1 MFLFFILQ
9 YLLSSCSAIERN
21 ENATQPDSRNTTDVF
36 NINEDTEYY
45 ESVRSWCWWIIPPIL
60 LLTGTVGN
68 TLAYLVMRRY
78 AIHLTQDVNKSGKN
92 FQMRKIRFFSLP
104 IHENLIQCDLTS

>member
-1 MFLFFILQ
+1 MFTFLILL

-21 ENATQPDSRNTTDVF
+21 DNTTQSNFTNNTDAF
-36 NINEDTEYY
+36 NINEETEYY

-78 AIHLTQDVNKSGKN
+78 ATHL
-92 FQMRKIRFFSLP
+92 RFYELSTHYARILFDP
-104 IHENLIQCDLTS
+104 C